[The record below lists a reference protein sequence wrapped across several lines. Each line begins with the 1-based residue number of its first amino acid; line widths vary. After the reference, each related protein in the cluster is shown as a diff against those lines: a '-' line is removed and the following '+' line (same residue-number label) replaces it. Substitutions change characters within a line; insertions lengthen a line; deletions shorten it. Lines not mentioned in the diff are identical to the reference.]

1 MIKENQFEDHVRQAL
16 EHVHDVAWLEQ
27 NSPLATPYFLGIY
40 LSRQPVT
47 DSPGVILHRLLIEAA
62 ASLWDGPLPQTRSL
76 LREMALRERD
86 QDGIHHPRY
95 LFYVLELRYL
105 RRYYP
110 SSHFPNS
117 VKSMY
122 GYLDTSKTRFS
133 HHLKEAIQRVAAA
146 VTRLVM
152 PAGRLE
158 SPAPPPFCMGRDG
171 VIAQLQEAL
180 QQGRSVSLS
189 GPMGIGKTTVATA
202 IRATWNSQDKTTVF
216 WYTLRLNVTDSL
228 SGLLFAL
235 AAFFY
240 RLDTFHLWRQLVA
253 APDALQNVNT
263 ALAYIQADVEGAT
276 KRPLLFCFDE
286 LDLLGSPYE
295 RLPSQRALL
304 ELITGLSHSA
314 PCLLIGQSSL
324 IDTPLHSQL
333 SGLSLDDAHALAQA
347 RAITLPERTMRALL
361 QWSEGNARVLSMIF
375 TLVQGGEAIDDLAD
389 LTAKAPSLHAILER
403 IWKRLGPQE
412 QALMRQLSVFR
423 ATTPR
428 QSWRQ
433 YDTSAPHLRDRQ
445 LIEEDESGGVHLRP
459 SIRKLIYAALN
470 ASERETYHERAAWL
484 RLSFSEYTA
493 AAYHFVQAGLFEEA
507 VNIWFEHR
515 HMEVNQGK
523 AREASAIFTAIP
535 TRRLEG
541 NVRQRLHLINNQL
554 SLLMGANQ
562 QIIASPAP
570 TTWPDSLLKVEAW
583 LNRAE
588 ASRNLGQEDNALSQY
603 QQAIDSL
610 SHLTRQFTRIRYLMA
625 RLQVRAGDLD
635 NARQQME
642 YARYDATHLRG
653 FVYAHQGDLAAA
665 QAAFLEALSIAQAL
679 PYEQGIALTARE
691 LAHNAGQ
698 RLAGE
703 EAQRYLEMAMTYYH
717 HIGDRYNLECVRA
730 ELSGILK
737 ETKAYQQAINI
748 GEEALLYFRHTK
760 SPDWVATLQNTLAEA
775 FLETGDL
782 PRAREYALAVYQ
794 SEIPYLQPYAIYT
807 LGCIE
812 AREGRDKQAETIWQE
827 GVKIACYTGDNYIL
841 AYLYHQ
847 LSLFYKRQGDEQ
859 QKALYRQQAQALL
872 PGDNYFNT

>member
-1 MIKENQFEDHVRQAL
+1 MVTEGQFEDHVRQAL
-16 EHVHDVAWLEQ
+16 EHVNDVAWLEQ
-27 NSPLATPYFLGIY
+27 NSPLATPYFLGVY
-40 LSRQPVT
+40 LSRQPAS

-76 LREMALRERD
+76 LREMALRKRD
-86 QDGIHHPRY
+86 QDGVHHPCY

-133 HHLKEAIQRVAAA
+133 YHLKQAIQMVAAV

-158 SPAPPPFCMGRDG
+158 SPAAPIFCVGRDG
-171 VIAQLQEAL
+171 VISQIQAAL
-180 QQGRSVSLS
+180 QQGHSVSLS
-189 GPMGIGKTTVATA
+189 GPMGIGKTTVAAA
-202 IRATWNSQDKTTVF
+202 IRAIWHSQDNTMVF
-216 WYTLRLNVTDSL
+216 WYTLRPNVTDSL
-228 SGLLFAL
+228 TGLLFAL

-253 APDALQNVNT
+253 APDALQDVNT
-263 ALAYIQADVEGAT
+263 ALAYIEADVEGAT

-286 LDLLGSPYE
+286 IDLLGSPYE

-304 ELITGLSHSA
+304 ELITGLSHLV
-314 PCLLIGQSSL
+314 PCLLIGQLSL
-324 IDTPLHSQL
+324 IDTPHHYQL
-333 SGLSLDDAHALAQA
+333 PGLSLDDADALAQA
-347 RAITLPERTMRALL
+347 RAITLPERKMRVLL
-361 QWSEGNARVLSMIF
+361 EWSEGNARVLGMIF
-375 TLVQGGEAIDDLAD
+375 TLIQEGATVDDLAD

-403 IWKRLGPQE
+403 IWKRLRPQE
-412 QALMRQLSVFR
+412 QLLMQQMSVFR
-423 ATTPR
+423 AATPR
-428 QSWRQ
+428 QSWHQ
-433 YDTSAPHLRDRQ
+433 YHASAPHLRDRQ
-445 LIEEDESGGVHLRP
+445 FIEEDETGGVLLRP
-459 SIRKLIYAALN
+459 SIRKLIYAGLN
-470 ASERETYHERAAWL
+470 SLERETYHERAAWL
-484 RLSFSEYTA
+484 RVSLSEYTA

-507 VNIWFEHR
+507 VNSWFEHR

-523 AREASAIFTAIP
+523 AKEAFAIFSAIP

-541 NVRQRLHLINNQL
+541 NVKQRLHLINDQL
-554 SLLMGANQ
+554 ALLMGANQ
-562 QIIASPAP
+562 KIIASPTPAD
-570 TTWPDSLLKVEAW
+570 WSNSLLKVEAW

-603 QQAIDSL
+603 QHAIDSL

-625 RLQVRAGDLD
+625 RLQVRTGDLD

-653 FVYAHQGDLAAA
+653 FVYAHQGDLDAA
-665 QAAFLEALSIAQAL
+665 QEAFLEALTIAQAL

-698 RLAGE
+698 RRAGE
-703 EAQRYLEMAMTYYH
+703 EAQRYLEMAMSYYH
-717 HIGDRYNLECVRA
+717 RIGDRYNLECVRV
-730 ELSGILK
+730 ELAGILK
-737 ETKAYQQAINI
+737 ETKAYQQAISI

-760 SPDWVATLQNTLAEA
+760 SPDWVATIQNILAEA

-782 PRAREYALAVYQ
+782 AHAREYALAVYQ

-812 AREGRDKQAETIWQE
+812 VREGNGRQAETIWQE

-847 LSLFYKRQGDEQ
+847 LSLFYKEREDEQ
-859 QKALYRQQAQALL
+859 QKSLYCQRARELL
-872 PGDNYFNT
+872 PDTGYFNT